1 MVFNILK
8 MACLGLM
15 LCAMVVPAPV
25 EANEPVHGATSG
37 SAMLIADIGWK
48 ETDRIDGLVNYTRQ
62 IEGSELSAYKGV
74 SVIDCPIEL
83 LYAILTNVSEHNTW
97 ITYCASAREL
107 VRSSDN
113 HQSYQYYNF
122 DVPWPL
128 SNRDVVVHCTT
139 QTNWSEGTIIIQGDA
154 IKEPL
159 VPLKKNHLRITDS
172 SHTWILE
179 SITPDSTRVTF
190 LSRTLMDGPVPR
202 LLNRLVSHVIPSTSL
217 KNLKKISMDKFQAFN
232 DRLLAKNYPRPLD
245 AAVTD
250 P

>member
-1 MVFNILK
+1 M
-8 MACLGLM
+8 
-15 LCAMVVPAPV
+15 VPAQV
-25 EANEPVHGATSG
+25 AADEPVHGSLSD
-37 SAMLIADIGWK
+37 SAMLIADTGWK
-48 ETDRIDGLVNYTRQ
+48 ETNQCDGIVNYTRQ

-113 HQSYQYYNF
+113 HQSFQYYDF

-139 QTNWSEGTIIIQGDA
+139 ETNWAEGTIIIQGDA

-190 LSRTLMDGPVPR
+190 LSRTLVDGPVTS

-217 KNLKKISMDKFQAFN
+217 KNLKKISMDKFQTSL
-232 DRLLAKNYPRPLD
+232 DRLLAKNCPRPMD
-245 AAVTD
+245 DAVTA